1 MQQVR
6 KGVALSSV
14 YFTAK
19 PGFTGHWLARAY
31 YMYANAGHSPFVF
44 FVLPLTCTKYS

>member
-1 MQQVR
+1 MQKVR

-19 PGFTGHWLARAY
+19 PGFTGHGLLCKY
-31 YMYANAGHSPFVF
+31 YAGHSPFVF
-44 FVLPLTCTKYS
+44 FVLPY

>member
-31 YMYANAGHSPFVF
+31 YANAGHSPFVF
-44 FVLPLTCTKYS
+44 SVLPY